1 MGLTDITKYFDWS
14 VKKQDLS
21 DNSNQEE
28 SSKKLKDGSLN
39 TRRASDIPN
48 KVFTESLKLP
58 DCVNILFSCIK
69 NVRQITQI
77 FENTKEL
84 KEGLIKGEKHLAE
97 LIEAIDFILSKFEEY
112 EKDRKEK
119 EERIKTLEE
128 CLTNMSKWV
137 DSLSSQVHKQEQYSR
152 RNCLL
157 LQGIPENKNEKTDDL
172 CVATI
177 NEHLELA
184 ITEVDIE
191 CTHRIGKRRYVG
203 QKSRPILVKFVRYND
218 RKNVFNR
225 KRN

>member
-1 MGLTDITKYFDWS
+1 M
-14 VKKQDLS
+14 
-21 DNSNQEE
+21 
-28 SSKKLKDGSLN
+28 
-39 TRRASDIPN
+39 
-48 KVFTESLKLP
+48 
-58 DCVNILFSCIK
+58 
-69 NVRQITQI
+69 
-77 FENTKEL
+77 
-84 KEGLIKGEKHLAE
+84 
-97 LIEAIDFILSKFEEY
+97 
-112 EKDRKEK
+112 
-119 EERIKTLEE
+119 
-128 CLTNMSKWV
+128 
-137 DSLSSQVHKQEQYSR
+137 
-152 RNCLL
+152 